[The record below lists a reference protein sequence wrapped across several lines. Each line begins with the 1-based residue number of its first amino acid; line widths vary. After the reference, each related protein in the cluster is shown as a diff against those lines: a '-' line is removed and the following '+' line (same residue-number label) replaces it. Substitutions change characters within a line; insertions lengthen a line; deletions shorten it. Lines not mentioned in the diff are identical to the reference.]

1 MRPQYIEQ
9 ITQELT
15 WKLRQKELYP
25 NLPIEAIKLPE
36 DDLATHLGLFY
47 ENRLVTVVSLFEK
60 NNQLQFRKLATDSK
74 YQNKGLG
81 SEIMNYVL
89 AYAKEKNL
97 EKVWCNARI
106 TASKFYLK
114 LGFTATEKRF
124 TRDDIDFVIMEK
136 KVS

>member
-25 NLPIEAIKLPE
+25 NLPIDAIKLSE
-36 DDLATHLGLFY
+36 DDLGTHLGLFY
-47 ENRLVTVVSLFEK
+47 ENKLVTVVSLFEK
-60 NNQLQFRKLATDSK
+60 DNQLQLRKLATDSK

-81 SEIMNYVL
+81 TEIMNYVL

-97 EKVWCNARI
+97 EKVWCNARS
-106 TASKFYLK
+106 TATKFYLK
-114 LGFTATEKRF
+114 LGFISTESYF
-124 TRDDIDFVIMEK
+124 TRDGVDFVIMEK
-136 KVS
+136 NIL